1 MTQFARKFLIAL
13 LAVVA
18 ALPLASGQAR
28 AAYSRA
34 ELDQMLAPI
43 ALYPDPLLSQILMA
57 STYPAEVAEAARW
70 SRAHP
75 GVMGDDAVRMV
86 QDYEWDPSVKSLV
99 AFPQVLTRME
109 EHPDW
114 TQKLGE
120 AFVVQE
126 PAVMEAVQGLRRRA
140 HEAGQLASDER
151 LRVIEQPGTIV
162 IEPANPQYIY
172 VPYYDPLVAYGPWW
186 WSAYPPY
193 YWAPWPGYVRA
204 YRPGFWWGSP
214 IGVSVGFFFGGVDWH
229 RRYVRVVRTDNYYVR
244 GSYVNRIA
252 GVTGDRWRRDYWQRR
267 DGQRWD
273 GQRWDG
279 QRRDGQR
286 WDGQRR
292 DVARPDTVTRPQ
304 TTAPTQNT
312 APTVREQR
320 REDRRQEWR
329 DERRALTPRVQTA
342 PQQQL
347 SAPQQFQAPR
357 FEGPRPDSL
366 RSFDRG
372 QQGPRQDSLRSF
384 DRGQQGPRQDSL
396 RSFDRSPPAAVA
408 APRVEQRQQA
418 TPPAAVAAPRVEQRR
433 EQQVERREQRMERR
447 EQRVEQRQERGPR
460 SLN

>member
-1 MTQFARKFLIAL
+1 MTQFARKLLIAL
-13 LAVVA
+13 LAVLA

-57 STYPAEVAEAARW
+57 ATYPEEVAEAARW

-114 TQKLGE
+114 TQKLGD
-120 AFVVQE
+120 AFIVQE

-140 HEAGQLASDER
+140 QEAGQLASDER

-172 VPYYDPLVAYGPWW
+172 VPYYDPLIAYGPWW
-186 WSAYPPY
+186 WSAYPPF

-244 GSYVNRIA
+244 GSYVNRQA

-273 GQRWDG
+273 GQR
-279 QRRDGQR
+279 
-286 WDGQRR
+286 R
-292 DVARPDTVTRPQ
+292 DVTRQDTVTRPQ

-312 APTVREQR
+312 APAVREQR

-329 DERRALTPRVQTA
+329 DERRGFAPRVQTA
-342 PQQQL
+342 PQQL
-347 SAPQQFQAPR
+347 SAPQQFSAPR
-357 FEGPRPDSL
+357 FEAAPRTETRQGWQRQPEQ
-366 RSFDRG
+366 RRIDRA
-372 QQGPRQDSLRSF
+372 QQEPRRFEQR
-384 DRGQQGPRQDSL
+384 QQPT
-396 RSFDRSPPAAVA
+396 PPAAVA
-408 APRVEQRQQA
+408 APRFEQRQQA
-418 TPPAAVAAPRVEQRR
+418 TPPVAVAAPRVEQRR
-433 EQQVERREQRMERR
+433 EQRAERREQRVERR
-447 EQRVEQRQERGPR
+447 EQRVEQRHEHSKGGHR

>member
-1 MTQFARKFLIAL
+1 MTQFARRFLIAL
-13 LAVVA
+13 LAAVA

-57 STYPAEVAEAARW
+57 STYPADVAEAARW

-114 TQKLGE
+114 TQKLGD

-151 LRVIEQPGTIV
+151 LRLIEQPGTIV

-172 VPYYDPLVAYGPWW
+172 VPYYDPLIAYGPWW
-186 WSAYPPY
+186 WSAYPPF

-204 YRPGFWWGSP
+204 YRPGFWWGAP
-214 IGVSVGFFFGGVDWH
+214 VGVSVGFFFGGVDWH
-229 RRYVRVVRTDNYYVR
+229 RRYVRVARTDNYYVR
-244 GSYVNRIA
+244 NYYVNRQA

-273 GQRWDG
+273 GQR
-279 QRRDGQR
+279 RDF
-286 WDGQRR
+286 
-292 DVARPDTVTRPQ
+292 ARPDGVTRPQ
-304 TTAPTQNT
+304 TTAPTQTT
-312 APTVREQR
+312 APAVREQR
-320 REDRRQEWR
+320 REERRQEWR
-329 DERRALTPRVQTA
+329 DERRGLAPRVQTA

-347 SAPQQFQAPR
+347 SAPQQHSAPR
-357 FEGPRPDSL
+357 IEAAPRTDTRQGWQRQPEQRRTDRAQQEPRRFEQR
-366 RSFDRG
+366 
-372 QQGPRQDSLRSF
+372 QQPT
-384 DRGQQGPRQDSL
+384 
-396 RSFDRSPPAAVA
+396 PPAAVA
-408 APRVEQRQQA
+408 APRFEQRQQA

-433 EQQVERREQRMERR
+433 EQQVERREQRIERR
-447 EQRVEQRQERGPR
+447 EQRVEQREHSRGGHR